1 MRKAFSAESSLF
13 IKATHTRSSL
23 AIPFHYISTVCIWNE
38 INKKFWHDIDSDDD
52 VDGEVEQQLLSWVEV
67 EQQLHHAAGAGGDDN
82 GNKHGVNQQ
91 LCPQQDEVMWPLHYA
106 ADMSDVNT
114 NEQEVEQL
122 LLLPEVKQQLL

>member
-1 MRKAFSAESSLF
+1 MLGIHTSQHESVLFLFLSLKTPSYLSPYNQNTLNLVTSFSPDNVKTKKILHSLSDGHSKLMRKAFSAESSLF

-67 EQQLHHAAGAGGDDN
+67 E
-82 GNKHGVNQQ
+82 
-91 LCPQQDEVMWPLHYA
+91 
-106 ADMSDVNT
+106 
-114 NEQEVEQL
+114 
-122 LLLPEVKQQLL
+122 